1 MGFLIQNHKLG
12 QLNII
17 MKNNQILSIILARGG
32 SKSIINKNIIDVLSS
47 GQYILGKNVRT
58 IEDKFASHLGV
69 NYAVSCNSGTD
80 ALLLSLRAME
90 IGPGDEVI
98 TTPFTYF
105 ATAEVIALTG
115 AKPIFADINP
125 HTFNINHKLI
135 EKLITKK
142 TKAVMPVHIF
152 GQSCKLNEIRKICRK
167 YKLSLIEDCA
177 QSHGATYK
185 EKKAGSIG
193 HVGYIL
199 IALSSGSLEGFHASV
214 IYIVTYMLMS
224 VGIWSVT
231 SCLEREHPTKRTRTL
246 TDLAMISKS
255 NPVLAF
261 STSIL
266 LFSMAGV
273 PPLAGFYAKFCVFLA
288 SINASMY
295 VCSIIIILASV
306 VSTYYY
312 IRLIKTVY
320 FEKITTKVFYK
331 PISKEISLVL
341 GFSFFFTFFFFVN
354 PNLLWLITYEMVLC
368 VVQ

>member
-1 MGFLIQNHKLG
+1 LKQ
-12 QLNII
+12 
-17 MKNNQILSIILARGG
+17 
-32 SKSIINKNIIDVLSS
+32 
-47 GQYILGKNVRT
+47 
-58 IEDKFASHLGV
+58 
-69 NYAVSCNSGTD
+69 
-80 ALLLSLRAME
+80 
-90 IGPGDEVI
+90 
-98 TTPFTYF
+98 
-105 ATAEVIALTG
+105 
-115 AKPIFADINP
+115 
-125 HTFNINHKLI
+125 
-135 EKLITKK
+135 
-142 TKAVMPVHIF
+142 
-152 GQSCKLNEIRKICRK
+152 RKIKRLLA
-167 YKLSLIEDCA
+167 YS
-177 QSHGATYK
+177 
-185 EKKAGSIG
+185 SIG